1 MKYLS
6 LALIAISLSVAII
19 CVYFFKEGMTVE
31 VKSDLDIRI
40 GVDHKPAPEIHY
52 HIKKEGTWGL

>member
-6 LALIAISLSVAII
+6 LAIIATSLSVAII

-31 VKSDLDIRI
+31 VKGDIDVRV
-40 GVDHKPAPEIHY
+40 GVDHEPAPVIHY
-52 HIKKEGTWGL
+52 HIKKEGTWGV